1 MSDVERRFTF
11 NQVAQLYDAARPSYP
26 DALFND
32 CIREAGLKSGDRM
45 LEVGAGTGKATEGF
59 ARRGLSVLAL
69 EPGAQMIATAKQ
81 SLAPYRNIAFVE
93 STFEAWTP
101 EPQPFGLVAAAQAWH
116 WVDPAIGF
124 RKAGAV
130 LRDGGWLSIFGN
142 VPMRVPE
149 DLDRAFAKT
158 SEHHVPGSHYSV
170 PGMTAAYLP
179 TGVIKASIDASGLFG
194 PVVHKGYA
202 WKWRHT
208 TASFL
213 DNQRTLSE
221 FRMMTEE
228 KRERFL
234 ADIAAAIDAH
244 GGVFDMDIETHLY
257 MARKK
262 P

>member
-1 MSDVERRFTF
+1 MSDVEQRFTF

-26 DALFND
+26 APLFDD
-32 CIREAGLKSGDRM
+32 CMKEAGLKSGERM

-81 SLAPYRNIAFVE
+81 SLAHYRNIAFLE
-93 STFEAWTP
+93 TTFEAWTP
-101 EPQPFGLVAAAQAWH
+101 EPRAFGLVAAAQAWH

-124 RKAGAV
+124 RKACSV
-130 LRDGGWLSIFGN
+130 LRENGWLAIFGN
-142 VPMRVPE
+142 VPMSVPE
-149 DLDRAFAKT
+149 DLDHAFAKIR
-158 SEHHVPGSHYSV
+158 ERHVPGSPYSV

-179 TGVIKASIDASGLFG
+179 AGTIKASIDASGLFE
-194 PVVHKGYA
+194 PAVHMGYA

-234 ADIAAAIDAH
+234 ADIGAAIDAH
-244 GGVFDMDIETHLY
+244 GGSFDMDIETHLY
-257 MARKK
+257 MAQRR
-262 P
+262 